1 MGKKNYAVEKP
12 QIRETARGWHIE
24 YLLTAPDGS
33 STRRRPAFNLNSI
46 EDLAV
51 RRMVAERIVEALP
64 DMIIVVEATPPVPQ
78 EHAIYIYAA
87 LELMVDEMYTKG
99 RTTAKGNYRTAA
111 SHLRRWLQKENIGDC
126 LLGAIGKTQARQF
139 RQHLQRSGLSART
152 AKNYTDCL
160 NTMWNDL
167 PEMGIEVPNPWAKMP
182 RTRPVPKKRRT
193 YTAEEKRIVVAELEK
208 HYWMYRALLLLY
220 YCGVRRNKMCR
231 LRFSDIDLEKGII
244 HIYDHAAKNYR
255 TRHSTIPAVILPH
268 FLYGTFDHFPKNHYI
283 FGEKWQP
290 NPKKPLCPNTISKVH
305 RRILEGIVEAGKL
318 PAEALVGLDFYAWKD
333 TAITLHIHRTN
344 PVSTRDQIG
353 HASLDQTMQYYHA
366 VLVNEEYRRLSDTL
380 HE

>member
-1 MGKKNYAVEKP
+1 MTHFFLAHAKNYKMGKKNYAVEKP

-208 HYWMYRALLLLY
+208 HYWLYRALLLLY
-220 YCGVRRNKMCR
+220 YCGVRRNEMCR

-255 TRHSTIPAVILPH
+255 TRHATIPAAVLPQH
-268 FLYGTFDHFPKNHYI
+268 HLQSASPHPGRDCRSRETARRGIGGLRLLRLEGYRHYPPYPPD
-283 FGEKWQP
+283 ESRQHPQP
-290 NPKKPLCPNTISKVH
+290 NWA
-305 RRILEGIVEAGKL
+305 RL
-318 PAEALVGLDFYAWKD
+318 PRPD
-333 TAITLHIHRTN
+333 
-344 PVSTRDQIG
+344 
-353 HASLDQTMQYYHA
+353 HA
-366 VLVNEEYRRLSDTL
+366 VLPCPHGERRIPTIARHLARIG
-380 HE
+380 